1 MRTKSLFFIALS
13 MVWILNAC
21 SPFTVTSSPGGQPT
35 PEVESSPAPI
45 YQPVDV
51 DQVEVEVGV
60 GSPIPVQVTVSGNLP
75 DTCAQ
80 IELVQ
85 QRQVGT
91 NFQITVSSVPSS
103 AEGCIQ
109 DTLPFRI
116 VIPLN
121 IVNLPAGSYSVDVN
135 GSSASFELET
145 GNTTSSQPAADSV
158 ITKEDIQVA
167 SVDVE
172 VGVGSPIPVHAI
184 VGLDLP
190 NRCAQLGEIRLHRDG
205 TTFFIRL
212 IADIAERE
220 DCQADSIPFRAE
232 IPLNTVNLPEG
243 PYEVNVNGVT
253 ASFDPRATPA
263 SP

>member
-1 MRTKSLFFIALS
+1 MRTKSLLFIALS

-21 SPFTVTSSPGGQPT
+21 SPFTITSSSGEQPT
-35 PEVESSPAPI
+35 PEVESTPAPV
-45 YQPVDV
+45 YQPVGV

-75 DTCAQ
+75 DSCAQ

-85 QRQVGT
+85 LKQEGP
-91 NFQITVSSVPSS
+91 NFQITLSSVPSN
-103 AEGCIQ
+103 AEGCTQ
-109 DTLPFRI
+109 DTLPFRME
-116 VIPLN
+116 IPLN

-145 GNTTSSQPAADSV
+145 GNTTSSQPTADSA
-158 ITKEDIQVA
+158 ITKDDIQVA

-184 VGLDLP
+184 VGLNLP

-205 TTFFIRL
+205 NTFNVRL

-220 DCQADSIPFRAE
+220 DCQSEGVSIPFRLE
-232 IPLNTVNLPEG
+232 IPLNIVNLPEE
-243 PYEVNVNGVT
+243 PYEVNV
-253 ASFDPRATPA
+253 TPLTLT
-263 SP
+263 S